1 MQSAHFFSLSNLHLL
16 HSQLVLKIFPRT
28 GGNPGKWRGHTVKA
42 VDKTTLNLPETKKLF
57 KKFGSHRG
65 ARGRGPVSVELCC
78 IFAVFPRVP
87 LAWITGKAST
97 NEKPMFKRMMRRLRK
112 GDLLLLDNGFYSFQ
126 IMKMI
131 IERGCS
137 FIIPVS
143 KNTRP
148 KVVRKLREHEWL
160 VEICD
165 SRHGHHGTLLMR
177 LIYVYRDGFRRRRIL
192 TSLTD
197 TKTYPSSDI
206 AWLYHRRWDIETFY
220 RDFKSSMRACKWH
233 CQSPDIFEKELAM
246 HMIAIVLIRRTMLEA
261 ARKLDIEPATLSFR
275 RALTEARAFFSRVA
289 GTAIA
294 VVRKAYECFVKECSR
309 YRIAL
314 KPDRSFT
321 RDKQEY
327 RAKARGLKG
336 KKRGRPRKRTSSFV
350 PFVRENSAP
359 ETVKYSDGCTYALS

>member
-1 MQSAHFFSLSNLHLL
+1 
-16 HSQLVLKIFPRT
+16 
-28 GGNPGKWRGHTVKA
+28 
-42 VDKTTLNLPETKKLF
+42 
-57 KKFGSHRG
+57 
-65 ARGRGPVSVELCC
+65 
-78 IFAVFPRVP
+78 
-87 LAWITGKAST
+87 
-97 NEKPMFKRMMRRLRK
+97 MFKRMMRRLRK

-126 IMKMI
+126 LMKML

-137 FIIPVS
+137 FIIPVG

-148 KVVRKLREHEWL
+148 KVIRKLCEHEWL
-160 VEICD
+160 VEISD
-165 SRHGHHGTLLMR
+165 SRRGHRGTLSMR

-197 TKTYPSSDI
+197 TETYPSSEI

-275 RALTEARAFFSRVA
+275 RALTEARVFFSKVA

-294 VVRKAYECFVKECSR
+294 VVRKAYECFVKECSW
-309 YRIAL
+309 YRIDL

-336 KKRGRPRKRTSSFV
+336 KKRGRPRKRTTPFA
-350 PFVRENSAP
+350 PFVSENSVP
-359 ETVKYSDGCTYALS
+359 ETVNYSDGCTYALS